1 MRGVFI
7 ALLACCSL
15 IANAQN
21 QIVRRQGTKKPTR
34 TTSATSRNSTIKKE
48 VTTQPVKQTSPTFKA
63 SFSNGVLTVNGI
75 RYEMAKVEAGTFI
88 MGATPEMANV
98 FKFDDE
104 KPIHQVILTKNYFM
118 GKTEVTQALWE
129 AVMSNN
135 PSIFQGANKPVELVS
150 WDECQTFISKLNA
163 ATGRR
168 FRLPTEAEWEFAA
181 RGGNYSHHYQYSGS
195 NSLYEVAWFGSN
207 SGNTTHDV
215 ATKQPNELG
224 LYDMS
229 GNVWEWCSDWY
240 GGYSSSSQTN
250 PTGARSGYSHVFRGG
265 YYNSSPTFCR
275 SSTRNSGI
283 SKVGFRLA
291 LSE

>member
-1 MRGVFI
+1 MRFLLI
-7 ALLACCSL
+7 AIL
-15 IANAQN
+15 ILNGLTANAQN

-88 MGATPEMANV
+88 MGATSEMQDPD
-98 FKFDDE
+98 KDE

-135 PSIFQGANKPVELVS
+135 PSSFKGNNKPVERVS

-163 ATGRR
+163 VTGRR

-181 RGGNYSHHYQYSGS
+181 RGGNYSHRYQYSGS
-195 NSLYEVAWFGSN
+195 NSLYEVAWFADH
-207 SGNTTHDV
+207 TTHDV

-229 GNVWEWCSDWY
+229 GNVREWCSDWF
-240 GGYSSSSQTN
+240 GAYSSNTQYDPIG
-250 PTGARSGYSHVFRGG
+250 PTSGSYRVSRGG
-265 YYNSSPTFCR
+265 SYVNIPRFCR
-275 SSTRNSGI
+275 SSDRSHLG
-283 SKVGFRLA
+283 SLCYFLGLRLA